1 MTVIAIEYQ
10 DLTASKWRRARAFD
24 TDTET
29 VFALGP
35 YGNNPVTTQAGC
47 CAVSCSGLY
56 LAIAGA
62 ANSDPDLR
70 VVRISDGV
78 VIFSYTTSGGW
89 IGAVS
94 FSRDGLSLFF
104 TVRNANLYR
113 MDLATGV
120 STAIVPAG
128 TGICGMTVSK
138 FDSGQNLLAFYAG
151 TQVVVLDMSTYVD
164 IGLVASP
171 SPSSPNNSAV
181 LALSPGGRYLCVL
194 PAPGLF
200 RSVHVYSL
208 ANKILAADLSSITTT
223 ASDATFTQGDRYLL
237 LACGSQGLVVVDT
250 ATWAVMMVIGA
261 GTPISFVCM
270 STDFTQ
276 AYVWNASSN
285 SAGVVDVATWTITYP
300 GSLSIASGY
309 VGMLRSQAGNHS
321 RLLPESAAQFWTHY
335 KNAFESV

>member
-1 MTVIAIEYQ
+1 MTIIAIDYL
-10 DLTASKWRRARAFD
+10 DYTASQWRRGRTIDTTDNTVTAF
-24 TDTET
+24 
-29 VFALGP
+29 GP
-35 YGNNPVTTQAGC
+35 YGNNPVTNQVGC

-78 VIFSYTTSGGW
+78 VIFSYTAPAGFV
-89 IGAVS
+89 GAVS
-94 FSRDGLSLFF
+94 FSRDESSLFF
-104 TVRNANLYR
+104 TVRGAKLYR

-171 SPSSPNNSAV
+171 SPSFADNSAV
-181 LALSPGGRYLCVL
+181 LAFSPGGRYLCVL

-200 RSVHVYSL
+200 ESVHVYSV
-208 ANKILAADLSSITTT
+208 AGKVLAADLSSITTD
-223 ASDATFTQGDRYLL
+223 ASDAVFT
-237 LACGSQGLVVVDT
+237 
-250 ATWAVMMVIGA
+250 
-261 GTPISFVCM
+261 
-270 STDFTQ
+270 
-276 AYVWNASSN
+276 
-285 SAGVVDVATWTITYP
+285 
-300 GSLSIASGY
+300 
-309 VGMLRSQAGNHS
+309 
-321 RLLPESAAQFWTHY
+321 PE
-335 KNAFESV
+335 V